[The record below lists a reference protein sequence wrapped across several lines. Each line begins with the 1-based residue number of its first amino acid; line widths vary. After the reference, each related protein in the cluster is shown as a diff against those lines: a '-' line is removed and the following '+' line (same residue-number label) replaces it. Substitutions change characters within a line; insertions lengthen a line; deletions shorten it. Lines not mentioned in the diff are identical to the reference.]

1 MMVMIIIMIIT
12 YNLVAYRVN
21 VQGGNMKR
29 ARMSGSPNQDVLN
42 GWNKQRKQLRRR
54 KKRS

>member
-1 MMVMIIIMIIT
+1 MVVIIIMIMK
-12 YNLVAYRVN
+12 YNLVTYRVN

-29 ARMSGSPNQDVLN
+29 ARMSGSPIQDVLN